1 MGTIAVVHAAKSR
14 RLLGVAIVLCLAAGC
29 GGSSTT
35 PSLTPGSVT
44 IATGPQVLRVTNTG
58 FTCTINGASV
68 FPMVYTRVTVSQV
81 GSEWRAIAATPAAG
95 DVEIRFHQTGASV
108 IAGSM
113 PIEGTIRGQAIHLP
127 ELIASV
133 PPWNSQI
140 AFGSD
145 GRTTITGF
153 AFGPSSLTPTAGL
166 DGVGTGTVTLSDNTG
181 RSCPSTTFSWSI
193 APAP

>member
-1 MGTIAVVHAAKSR
+1 MVTINPVHAAKLR
-14 RLLGVAIVLCLAAGC
+14 RPLAAAVMFCLATGC

-35 PSLTPGSVT
+35 PSATPGLVP

-68 FPMVYTRVTVSQV
+68 FPMVYTRVTVSRV
-81 GSEWRAIAATPAAG
+81 GSEWTAVAATPAAG
-95 DVEIRFHQTGASV
+95 DVEIRFHQTGATV
-108 IAGSM
+108 IAGSI

-127 ELIASV
+127 ELLPSV
-133 PPWNSQI
+133 PPWNSQM

-166 DGVGTGTVTLSDNTG
+166 DGIGSGTITLSDNTG
-181 RSCPSTTFSWSI
+181 RSCGGTSFSWGM
-193 APAP
+193 AAQ

>member
-1 MGTIAVVHAAKSR
+1 MVGIG
-14 RLLGVAIVLCLAAGC
+14 LGLCLAAGC

-35 PSLTPGSVT
+35 PSMMSGAVT
-44 IATGPQVLRVTNTG
+44 VATGPQVLRVTSTG
-58 FTCTINGASV
+58 FSCTINGATV

-81 GSEWRAIAATPAAG
+81 GNEWRAVAATAAAG
-95 DVEIRFHQTGASV
+95 DVEVRFHQTGASV

-113 PIEGTIRGQAIHLP
+113 PIEGTIRGQANHLP
-127 ELIASV
+127 ELLPVALPANPQMS
-133 PPWNSQI
+133 
-140 AFGSD
+140 FGSD

-166 DGVGTGTVTLSDNTG
+166 DGIGTGTVMLSDNTG
-181 RSCPSTTFSWSI
+181 RSCPGTTFSWSL

>member
-1 MGTIAVVHAAKSR
+1 MVG
-14 RLLGVAIVLCLAAGC
+14 LGLVLCLAAGC

-35 PSLTPGSVT
+35 PSATPALVAV
-44 IATGPQVLRVTNTG
+44 ATGPQVLRVTNTG

-68 FPMVYTRVTVSQV
+68 FPMVYTRVTVSRV
-81 GSEWRAIAATPAAG
+81 GSEWRAVAATSAAG
-95 DVEIRFHQTGASV
+95 DVEIRFHQTGATV

-127 ELIASV
+127 ELLPSV
-133 PPWNSQI
+133 PPWNSQM

-166 DGVGTGTVTLSDNTG
+166 DGIGSGTITLSDNTG
-181 RSCPSTTFSWSI
+181 RSCGGTSFSWGM
-193 APAP
+193 AAQ